1 LRISQTH
8 IEYFLEN
15 FDSLIVELFIDAR
28 LDLDRWWLRNLIKL
42 DILKFAF
49 QDLVKY
55 LEIIIGLL
63 DLQCWQN
70 HLLPA
75 RGIQSNVDLNIVL
88 DIGNDHIPSA
98 EINDLDS
105 NVIGVGFNHELLLRH
120 LSFGE
125 QFLIQ
130 LQLIIDLGILLLV
143 EQIGGCFSLVLQ
155 VLGIGLK
162 PIIEVRNVVGRSLRN
177 LHRQLSICS
186 RATCFRV
193 LVLSGL
199 GII

>member
-1 LRISQTH
+1 MILARAEGPLLLLFFFLRQFFFPVFLRRGAWDFRFFDVSLGYQEIVDEGKKSIFEVAVLLRISQTH

-88 DIGNDHIPSA
+88 DI
-98 EINDLDS
+98 
-105 NVIGVGFNHELLLRH
+105 
-120 LSFGE
+120 
-125 QFLIQ
+125 
-130 LQLIIDLGILLLV
+130 
-143 EQIGGCFSLVLQ
+143 
-155 VLGIGLK
+155 
-162 PIIEVRNVVGRSLRN
+162 
-177 LHRQLSICS
+177 
-186 RATCFRV
+186 
-193 LVLSGL
+193 
-199 GII
+199 